1 MSKNQSTL
9 YRNIQETFNM
19 EVAKENN
26 TLAQHIAVEKT
37 KVLEGEDIK
46 RYTISVV

>member
-1 MSKNQSTL
+1 MSKNQSTI

-26 TLAQHIAVEKT
+26 TLTQHIAVEKQKCW
-37 KVLEGEDIK
+37 KVK
-46 RYTISVV
+46 ISRDTLSV